1 MAAGNWR
8 KVVGQ
13 GSGVNL
19 GGLGDAMVG
28 GSGFPDG
35 NIATDASG
43 MEASVGDGMQVQ
55 STGVPMSST
64 DGLHG

>member
-13 GSGVNL
+13 GSNGNL
-19 GGLGDAMVG
+19 GGLGDATAG
-28 GSGFPDG
+28 GT
-35 NIATDASG
+35 TDASG
-43 MEASVGDGMQVQ
+43 MEVSMGDGMQVQ
-55 STGVPMSST
+55 STGVPMSATS